1 MPSAGA
7 LKRRKKLKEGFKW
20 LKNKILDPILKKL
33 SPLVRKFLKSKF
45 GSSMTKFATWL
56 NQTVIQKDKFGIM
69 NAIKD
74 LIPYGQYLEKAIKI
88 AGNFIEQADWDKV
101 GEFIEKL
108 VYNSDKQN
116 KVIEDTYQGMNNV
129 TKERNPRTLLENVIN
144 QQAIPQSNDESLF
157 MSDDDDMEKTEE
169 IMETIEDKTNP
180 TNKNNPQQNASN
192 YSKVFGR
199 RINRVFKQR
208 LNNHLIKS

>member
-33 SPLVRKFLKSKF
+33 SPLVQKFLKSKF
-45 GSSMTKFATWL
+45 GSSMSKFATWL

-74 LIPYGQYLEKAIKI
+74 LIPYGQYLEKALKI
-88 AGNFIEQADWDKV
+88 AGNFIEQADWNKV

-108 VYNSDKQN
+108 VYNSDKQEEIID
-116 KVIEDTYQGMNNV
+116 KEDLKQSIQSSPLNN
-129 TKERNPRTLLENVIN
+129 
-144 QQAIPQSNDESLF
+144 QIPQTNSINTQQTMTTQNINSDSDLFEDE
-157 MSDDDDMEKTEE
+157 DDDDFF
-169 IMETIEDKTNP
+169 EDRTF
-180 TNKNNPQQNASN
+180 QQNRNTSN
-192 YSKVFGR
+192 QERLRNMTNNNQNVMGSNFSRAFGSQ
-199 RINRVFKQR
+199 IN
-208 LNNHLIKS
+208 